1 MKKHSRKINRK
12 KTRAPLPR
20 KEKEQRIDVVD
31 NEKPR
36 LIRRV
41 AGFEELPDGR
51 NIYYRKTIFDTGVIV
66 TYGPKPATQP
76 PKLGDSKNKAKKVP
90 PHLLLKRIEELR
102 EYDEAAAQE
111 LTVCRLVKNQNK
123 EGAVKWTF
131 NGPDFTLFR
140 GEMAKGALQ
149 GRWDDPAS
157 MAIVRACERVRAD
170 LSAWDGLD
178 GKMLCTLLLHLILT
192 RGKRIESEPVMR
204 NGQPLMENGHPVL
217 RERIVDDGSMA
228 TLRAAILAEGLVQSG
243 DSPRPYRIA
252 CAVRDAAMT
261 YSRPPSAMEVFRQ
274 FEASEKSEGRQI
286 SSDARNFYRDLSAA
300 GWGWLSS

>member
-1 MKKHSRKINRK
+1 MKKRPRKINRK
-12 KTRAPLPR
+12 KTHATLPR
-20 KEKEQRIDVVD
+20 KGNEQRVNAVD

-36 LIRRV
+36 LIREV

-51 NIYYRKTIFDTGVIV
+51 SVYYRKTIFATGVIV
-66 TYGPKPATQP
+66 TYGPKPATQS

-90 PHLLLKRIEELR
+90 LHLLLKRIEELR
-102 EYDEAAAQE
+102 EYDDVAAQE

-123 EGAVKWTF
+123 AGTVKWTF
-131 NGPDFTLFR
+131 NGPDITLLR
-140 GEMAKGALQ
+140 GEVAKGALQ

-170 LSAWDGLD
+170 RSAWYGLD
-178 GKMLCTLLLHLILT
+178 GDMLRTLLLHLILT
-192 RGKRIESEPVMR
+192 RGKRIENEPVIL
-204 NGQPLMENGHPVL
+204 NGQPLMEHGHPVL
-217 RERIVDDGSMA
+217 TERIVDDGSLA

-243 DSPRPYRIA
+243 DLPRPYRIA
-252 CAVRDAAMT
+252 RAVRDAATT

-274 FEASEKSEGRQI
+274 FEASEESEKRRI

-300 GWGWLSS
+300 GWNWLSS